1 MILKYKLSDDLS
13 EAKDS
18 IEYNV
23 LSKKNKIYDS
33 IKNFYMQSQN
43 NGIYA
48 ENILRITL
56 DGVNLNHLY
65 KNHPHVD
72 IAIPSTAKIV
82 EGVTQKNEIVS
93 VKSSIAK
100 NPTLSTVL
108 TDTKSIKLE
117 SVFSY
122 LVFASSNFQLNYEKE
137 FYGAKA
143 LYNLAFGLIKKTSKS
158 PFVEEIGD
166 NKDYKAVLNTTL
178 YYLLM
183 KNKEGEKDNFIK
195 DIITISNSTSGS
207 NYALTYGSYNSYRVG
222 VLRKISYLDAPISL
236 GAVYLKSSDDDL
248 TCYIHKTHPVPLK
261 RYWEEIVS
269 IWLKPN
275 DKSDK
280 SFFDYSAEKYLSFK
294 HIKKLYNIEGR
305 EFPIQIRIS
314 IGGYTPRKSDHSDKT
329 EAEKV
334 EIRKQQ
340 AENRTAKLY
349 AATKLQYADFKG
361 KDKEINDFFLKSI
374 DVLEKQP
381 SLITTFNQF
390 INSIESPAKLERFRN
405 F

>member
-195 DIITISNSTSGS
+195 DIITISNSASGS
-207 NYALTYGSYNSYRVG
+207 NYALTYGNYNSYRVG

-305 EFPIQIRIS
+305 
-314 IGGYTPRKSDHSDKT
+314 
-329 EAEKV
+329 
-334 EIRKQQ
+334 
-340 AENRTAKLY
+340 
-349 AATKLQYADFKG
+349 
-361 KDKEINDFFLKSI
+361 
-374 DVLEKQP
+374 
-381 SLITTFNQF
+381 
-390 INSIESPAKLERFRN
+390 
-405 F
+405 